1 MLKSTQT
8 KIVWVFYLV
17 SAMDRSAW
25 VKYVNAHIGPASNLP
40 RLDEEKLERWER
52 LGLLV
57 PLDGEY
63 CPTDLER
70 TLALLMLERAVV
82 AGLKARSV

>member
-1 MLKSTQT
+1 
-8 KIVWVFYLV
+8 
-17 SAMDRSAW
+17 MDKLAW
-25 VKYVNAHIGPASNLP
+25 VKYVNSHIDPASNLP

-82 AGLKARSV
+82 AGRKARSA

>member
-1 MLKSTQT
+1 
-8 KIVWVFYLV
+8 
-17 SAMDRSAW
+17 MDKLAW
-25 VKYVNAHIGPASNLP
+25 VKYVNSHIDPASNLP

-57 PLDGEY
+57 PADREY
-63 CPTDLER
+63 CLTDLER